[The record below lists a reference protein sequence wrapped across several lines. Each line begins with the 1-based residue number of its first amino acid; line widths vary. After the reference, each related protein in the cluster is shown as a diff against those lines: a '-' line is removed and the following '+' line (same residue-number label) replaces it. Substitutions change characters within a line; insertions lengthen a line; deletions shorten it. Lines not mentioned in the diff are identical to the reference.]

1 MRKEP
6 LDPKTRKRNIILGV
20 ILAIVILF
28 IAIFTAQSIYKS
40 DFADEGQEEDKQIET
55 GY

>member
-6 LDPKTRKRNIILGV
+6 LDPKTRKRNIILV
-20 ILAIVILF
+20 AILAIIIIFV
-28 IAIFTAQSIYKS
+28 AIFTAQSIYKS
-40 DFADEGQEEDKQIET
+40 DFAGEGQGEDKQIET

>member
-6 LDPKTRKRNIILGV
+6 LDPKTRKRNIILAI
-20 ILAIVILF
+20 ILAVIIIF
-28 IAIFTAQSIYKS
+28 VAVFTAQSIYKA
-40 DFADEGQEEDKQIET
+40 DFGGQEQDENVEM